1 MGKLEKRLPPP
12 VAARRGFCGGCYCCC
27 CLASPSFLPWDRSR
41 VSSTSSE
48 SLSDGQ
54 MTCGGCCFYCAKR
67 REEEENVGSL
77 SNQLWNEKGIA
88 FFSMPLL
95 KPSTTRRNI
104 LLLTLCYVLFY
115 TYTKLASKLWRVAC
129 GYGIALQ
136 ASYYRHS
143 AWSWMAV
150 PLLLN
155 RQGKLLL
162 LLARKEHGKDD
173 DAFDQSIFLA
183 GPQISRHLRA
193 F

>member
-1 MGKLEKRLPPP
+1 MVIGGKTREE
-12 VAARRGFCGGCYCCC
+12 AAAASRCSEAATAAS

-115 TYTKLASKLWRVAC
+115 TYTNKLASSGEWHA
-129 GYGIALQ
+129 
-136 ASYYRHS
+136 AS
-143 AWSWMAV
+143 A
-150 PLLLN
+150 
-155 RQGKLLL
+155 
-162 LLARKEHGKDD
+162 
-173 DAFDQSIFLA
+173 
-183 GPQISRHLRA
+183 
-193 F
+193 

>member
-1 MGKLEKRLPPP
+1 MAASLVQRLT
-12 VAARRGFCGGCYCCC
+12 
-27 CLASPSFLPWDRSR
+27 SSFLAAVNQTPRRCGLMVIGGKTREDRSR

-150 PLLLN
+150 Y
-155 RQGKLLL
+155 
-162 LLARKEHGKDD
+162 HYY
-173 DAFDQSIFLA
+173 
-183 GPQISRHLRA
+183 
-193 F
+193 